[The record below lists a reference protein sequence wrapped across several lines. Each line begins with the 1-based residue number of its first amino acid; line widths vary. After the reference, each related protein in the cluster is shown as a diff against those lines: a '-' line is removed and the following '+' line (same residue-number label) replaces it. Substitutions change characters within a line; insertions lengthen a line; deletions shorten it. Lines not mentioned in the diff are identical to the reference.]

1 MLGAELALQWLP
13 KLHTSLR
20 SFTRSAPFELNE
32 LAAADDI
39 DSEALCA
46 LQSSDPRAMEWLRS
60 DLLLA
65 ASSFQPPSMSRANCA
80 EVESLLLT
88 VEVAE
93 RPESVALVHALGARG
108 RVLGD
113 AIFVGAPAAWSA
125 VTPAMS
131 AVIALHEHAVR
142 ASPGDFV
149 RREWAALQRVARTL
163 RDEHEALH
171 QAHADWL
178 AMADL
183 SALAEGAVRLNL
195 VPTDAAQ
202 ALLAAQDRSL
212 AFANLSRA

>member
-1 MLGAELALQWLP
+1 MLGAGLALQWLP

-39 DSEALCA
+39 DSEALGA
-46 LQSSDPRAMEWLRS
+46 LQSSDPRATEWLRS

-65 ASSFQPPSMSRANCA
+65 AASFQAPSMSRANCA

-113 AIFVGAPAAWSA
+113 AIFVGAPAVWSG

-142 ASPGDFV
+142 GSRGDFV
-149 RREWAALQRVARTL
+149 RCEWAALKRVSQTL
-163 RDEHEALH
+163 RDGHQVLHEA
-171 QAHADWL
+171 HAEWL
-178 AMADL
+178 AMTDL
-183 SALAEGAVRLNL
+183 TALVEGAVALNL
-195 VPTDAAQ
+195 VHVDGAQ
-202 ALLAAQDRSL
+202 ALLGARDRSL
-212 AFANLSRA
+212 AFAKLNRA